1 MENYLI
7 SLSEKIVLYAE
18 SDQDTSMLRRELHY
32 IKLKRLLTLLDSD
45 ELKIRF
51 WANIYNAF
59 YLIMLDESSTAEVP
73 LKYKRIKIAG
83 NVISLHDIEYKI
95 LKLNNNK
102 IVQRLSI
109 DLFSSSFLKEVAV
122 ENVQFSVQLK
132 LKRAL

>member
-18 SDQDTSMLRRELHY
+18 IDQDTSMLRRELHY

-59 YLIMLDESSTAEVP
+59 YLIMLDESSIAEVP